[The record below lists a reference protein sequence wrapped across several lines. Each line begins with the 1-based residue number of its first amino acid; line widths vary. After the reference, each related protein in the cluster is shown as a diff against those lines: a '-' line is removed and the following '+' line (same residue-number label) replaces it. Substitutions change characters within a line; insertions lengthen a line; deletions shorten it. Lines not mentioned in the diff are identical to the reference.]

1 MSVTRP
7 RGTNDFLPEDTV
19 KWQQIE
25 KLLRDL
31 CAEYG
36 FQEIRTPIFEDTEL
50 FVRGVGG
57 TTDIVQKEMY
67 TFTDQGDRSLTL
79 RPENT
84 ASAARAYLENKMF
97 GLAQPVKLYYMGPM
111 FRYER
116 PQAGRFRQFHQ
127 FGIEVFG
134 SSSPLADAEII
145 AFAWEFYNRLGLKG
159 LSLQINSVGCPA
171 CRPNHKE
178 ALKDFCRDNLNKFC
192 ATCQD
197 RFERNPLRM
206 LDCKSPV
213 CQELLNN
220 SPEIIDH
227 LCPDCTQHFSKVKE
241 LLDAAGIPYQINPRL
256 VRGLD
261 YYTKTAFEISLKEIG
276 AQSAVCGGG
285 RYDGLIS
292 DLGGQPTPSVGF
304 ALGMERIFAAL
315 KSQGIDH
322 FCTQN
327 TDAYIAVLDQ
337 NEKTLTTAFKLAL
350 ALRQAGLACEQD
362 LLARSLKAQFKQA
375 DRLNAAYTVIV
386 GGEELSEGKA
396 QVRNLAN
403 SSQELVP
410 LENICNYLKES
421 GDK

>member
-7 RGTNDFLPEDTV
+7 RGTNDFLPEDTI

-31 CAEYG
+31 CADYG
-36 FQEIRTPIFEDTEL
+36 YQEIRTPIFEDTEL

-67 TFTDQGDRSLTL
+67 TFIDQGDRSLTL

-134 SSSPLADAEII
+134 SPSPLADAEII

-159 LSLQINSVGCPA
+159 LSLQINSVGCPS
-171 CRPNHKE
+171 CRPHHKE
-178 ALKDFCRDNLNKFC
+178 ALKDFCSGNLDKFC
-192 ATCQD
+192 ATCQE
-197 RFERNPLRM
+197 RFERNPLRIF
-206 LDCKSPV
+206 DCKSPV
-213 CQELLNN
+213 CQELLYD

-227 LCPDCTQHFSKVKE
+227 LCSECAEHFAVVKK
-241 LLDAAGIPYQINPRL
+241 LLDAANIPYEINPRL

-261 YYTKTAFEISLKEIG
+261 YYTKTAFEISLKGIG

-315 KSQGIDH
+315 KLQDINKFFEQKLDV
-322 FCTQN
+322 
-327 TDAYIAVLDQ
+327 YIAVLDQ
-337 NEKTLTTAFKLAL
+337 EEKTLATAFKLASE
-350 ALRQAGLACEQD
+350 LRLAGLACEQD
-362 LLARSLKAQFKQA
+362 LLTRSLKSQFKQA
-375 DRLNAAYTVIV
+375 DRLNAAFSVIV
-386 GGEELSEGKA
+386 GGEELAEGKA
-396 QVRNLAN
+396 QVRNLAS
-403 SSQELVP
+403 SSQELLP
-410 LENICNYLKES
+410 LENICNYLMES
-421 GDK
+421 RDK